1 MRHIASCAGGNDV
14 GGGAEGKGWQNKRE
28 REGDWIGQSCR
39 SHEEGVRRN
48 NVPAHFL
55 KPPRLPA
62 QRGREEGTE
71 WSGLCERGGK
81 KSDGRGDIGARG
93 GGAGARYYGAQ

>member
-14 GGGAEGKGWQNKRE
+14 GGGAGGGEGEKGRQDKRE

-71 WSGLCERGGK
+71 WSGLSASEAEK
-81 KSDGRGDIGARG
+81 KVTDVEI
-93 GGAGARYYGAQ
+93 